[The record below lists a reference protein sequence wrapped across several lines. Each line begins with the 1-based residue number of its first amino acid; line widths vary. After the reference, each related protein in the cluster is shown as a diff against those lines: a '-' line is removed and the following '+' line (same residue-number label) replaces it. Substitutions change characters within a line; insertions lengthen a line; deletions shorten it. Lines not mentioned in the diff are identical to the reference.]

1 MRTTGQ
7 SVTSTMSVNLSHYY
21 GKQGQSTSRFCL
33 DSSLGL
39 ACRYT
44 LGREAARAAEIAAYA
59 HKCSPALLP
68 QRVLEQWYASCHWS
82 RSPRSPRLKRT
93 SGLCLVL
100 LSAGCHARDAS
111 THRCGHR
118 DAIDATPSTRHRA
131 GQQKYCAP
139 YKCPKEKE
147 AVQNRLSFKAKKGGC
162 DALNSG
168 AGMQMRGTGVRTR
181 KPRAVELL
189 RRAAPCSRQHAVT
202 SARERPVAFSR
213 GRG

>member
-1 MRTTGQ
+1 MR
-7 SVTSTMSVNLSHYY
+7 
-21 GKQGQSTSRFCL
+21 R
-33 DSSLGL
+33 
-39 ACRYT
+39 
-44 LGREAARAAEIAAYA
+44 
-59 HKCSPALLP
+59 LLP
-68 QRVLEQWYASCHWS
+68 
-82 RSPRSPRLKRT
+82 
-93 SGLCLVL
+93 L
-100 LSAGCHARDAS
+100 LAVAAAQEDFGNMFGAAPARDATRGCLTHGAGATETLS
-111 THRCGHR
+111 TRRR
-118 DAIDATPSTRHRA
+118 DATRHRA

-168 AGMQMRGTGVRTR
+168 AGMQMRGPASVHHQQ
-181 KPRAVELL
+181 RAVELL

>member
-1 MRTTGQ
+1 MDGATETL
-7 SVTSTMSVNLSHYY
+7 ST
-21 GKQGQSTSRFCL
+21 R
-33 DSSLGL
+33 
-39 ACRYT
+39 R
-44 LGREAARAAEIAAYA
+44 
-59 HKCSPALLP
+59 
-68 QRVLEQWYASCHWS
+68 
-82 RSPRSPRLKRT
+82 
-93 SGLCLVL
+93 
-100 LSAGCHARDAS
+100 RDA
-111 THRCGHR
+111 
-118 DAIDATPSTRHRA
+118 TRHHA

-168 AGMQMRGTGVRTR
+168 AGMQMRGSRVRTHQ
-181 KPRAVELL
+181 PRAVELL

>member
-1 MRTTGQ
+1 MR
-7 SVTSTMSVNLSHYY
+7 
-21 GKQGQSTSRFCL
+21 R
-33 DSSLGL
+33 
-39 ACRYT
+39 
-44 LGREAARAAEIAAYA
+44 
-59 HKCSPALLP
+59 LLP
-68 QRVLEQWYASCHWS
+68 LVAVAALAAAQEDLSTTMR
-82 RSPRSPRLKRT
+82 RL
-93 SGLCLVL
+93 LPL
-100 LSAGCHARDAS
+100 LAVAAAQEDFGNMF
-111 THRCGHR
+111 
-118 DAIDATPSTRHRA
+118 

-168 AGMQMRGTGVRTR
+168 AGMQMRDYRVRTR

>member
-1 MRTTGQ
+1 M
-7 SVTSTMSVNLSHYY
+7 
-21 GKQGQSTSRFCL
+21 
-33 DSSLGL
+33 
-39 ACRYT
+39 
-44 LGREAARAAEIAAYA
+44 
-59 HKCSPALLP
+59 
-68 QRVLEQWYASCHWS
+68 
-82 RSPRSPRLKRT
+82 
-93 SGLCLVL
+93 
-100 LSAGCHARDAS
+100 LSAGCRARDAFIS
-111 THRCGHR
+111 ACVYKIVANAV
-118 DAIDATPSTRHRA
+118 DATRHRA

-168 AGMQMRGTGVRTR
+168 AGMQMRGPASLHHQ
-181 KPRAVELL
+181 PRAVELL

>member
-1 MRTTGQ
+1 MR
-7 SVTSTMSVNLSHYY
+7 
-21 GKQGQSTSRFCL
+21 R
-33 DSSLGL
+33 
-39 ACRYT
+39 
-44 LGREAARAAEIAAYA
+44 
-59 HKCSPALLP
+59 LLP
-68 QRVLEQWYASCHWS
+68 LVAAAALAGAQEDFGSISTTMR
-82 RSPRSPRLKRT
+82 RL
-93 SGLCLVL
+93 LPLLVVA
-100 LSAGCHARDAS
+100 AGQEDF
-111 THRCGHR
+111 GNMF
-118 DAIDATPSTRHRA
+118 

-168 AGMQMRGTGVRTR
+168 AGMQMRGPASDTHQ
-181 KPRAVELL
+181 PRAVELL

>member
-1 MRTTGQ
+1 MR
-7 SVTSTMSVNLSHYY
+7 
-21 GKQGQSTSRFCL
+21 
-33 DSSLGL
+33 
-39 ACRYT
+39 
-44 LGREAARAAEIAAYA
+44 
-59 HKCSPALLP
+59 
-68 QRVLEQWYASCHWS
+68 
-82 RSPRSPRLKRT
+82 
-93 SGLCLVL
+93 
-100 LSAGCHARDAS
+100 RDAV
-111 THRCGHR
+111 
-118 DAIDATPSTRHRA
+118 DATRNRA

-168 AGMQMRGTGVRTR
+168 AGMQMRGPASLHHQ
-181 KPRAVELL
+181 PRAVELL

>member
-1 MRTTGQ
+1 MLLQ
-7 SVTSTMSVNLSHYY
+7 
-21 GKQGQSTSRFCL
+21 
-33 DSSLGL
+33 
-39 ACRYT
+39 
-44 LGREAARAAEIAAYA
+44 REM
-59 HKCSPALLP
+59 
-68 QRVLEQWYASCHWS
+68 
-82 RSPRSPRLKRT
+82 PR
-93 SGLCLVL
+93 
-100 LSAGCHARDAS
+100 AGCLTQGDGATETLSTRRRDA
-111 THRCGHR
+111 
-118 DAIDATPSTRHRA
+118 TRHNA

>member
-1 MRTTGQ
+1 MR
-7 SVTSTMSVNLSHYY
+7 
-21 GKQGQSTSRFCL
+21 R
-33 DSSLGL
+33 
-39 ACRYT
+39 
-44 LGREAARAAEIAAYA
+44 
-59 HKCSPALLP
+59 LLP
-68 QRVLEQWYASCHWS
+68 
-82 RSPRSPRLKRT
+82 
-93 SGLCLVL
+93 LVA
-100 LSAGCHARDAS
+100 LSALAAAQEDFGNMF
-111 THRCGHR
+111 
-118 DAIDATPSTRHRA
+118 

-168 AGMQMRGTGVRTR
+168 AGMQMRGPASLHHQ
-181 KPRAVELL
+181 PRAVELL

>member
-1 MRTTGQ
+1 MVR
-7 SVTSTMSVNLSHYY
+7 
-21 GKQGQSTSRFCL
+21 
-33 DSSLGL
+33 
-39 ACRYT
+39 
-44 LGREAARAAEIAAYA
+44 
-59 HKCSPALLP
+59 LLP
-68 QRVLEQWYASCHWS
+68 
-82 RSPRSPRLKRT
+82 
-93 SGLCLVL
+93 LVA
-100 LSAGCHARDAS
+100 LSALAAAQEDFAMVRLLPLVAVAALAAAQDDFGNMF
-111 THRCGHR
+111 
-118 DAIDATPSTRHRA
+118 

-168 AGMQMRGTGVRTR
+168 AGMQMRGSRVRTHQ
-181 KPRAVELL
+181 PRAVELL